1 METPPT
7 WKIKVTI
14 VDHRQKRPPRRT
26 PRTFGEGY
34 YPPWGGCNIDDDDAR
49 VDERRDRKM
58 HSAPSVTPLSR
69 ELSCESCVFSARW
82 GIDEDASDATAC
94 LQPTSST
101 EPPPMRN
108 MYLQRANRDSHVR
121 PTLSSRSFIRPRAD
135 LKQTHF
141 HLYLQRTYE
150 THSSMM
156 MTTTLAS
163 GDALLEMASESP
175 LKDFSTC

>member
-1 METPPT
+1 MPPQ
-7 WKIKVTI
+7 
-14 VDHRQKRPPRRT
+14 D
-26 PRTFGEGY
+26 
-34 YPPWGGCNIDDDDAR
+34 
-49 VDERRDRKM
+49 
-58 HSAPSVTPLSR
+58 
-69 ELSCESCVFSARW
+69 
-82 GIDEDASDATAC
+82 

-101 EPPPMRN
+101 ELPPMRN
-108 MYLQRANRDSHVR
+108 MYLQRRLMLFQRANRDSHVR
-121 PTLSSRSFIRPRAD
+121 PTLSSRSFIRPKAD

-156 MTTTLAS
+156 MTTTLAP